1 MENPLKQTLYSK
13 YLSTSTCFI
22 SMDLYIWDIL
32 PSLSSRST
40 TNRVQNICF
49 RINMQNRTTCTTCT
63 NNYMQ
68 YSHKTL
74 IRQINSL
81 KACFSHAMIKQ
92 NYKEMQVNRDQLPS
106 AFSLILFQVQ
116 LLKVHIK
123 IVLFLLN
130 WTFKKQDVYMYLF
143 LSLDFQPRLN
153 I

>member
-1 MENPLKQTLYSK
+1 
-13 YLSTSTCFI
+13 
-22 SMDLYIWDIL
+22 
-32 PSLSSRST
+32 
-40 TNRVQNICF
+40 
-49 RINMQNRTTCTTCT
+49 
-63 NNYMQ
+63 MQ

>member
-1 MENPLKQTLYSK
+1 MENPLQQTLYSK

-49 RINMQNRTTCTTCT
+49 RINMQNRTTTCT

-106 AFSLILFQVQ
+106 AFSLILFQV
-116 LLKVHIK
+116 HIK

-130 WTFKKQDVYMYLF
+130 
-143 LSLDFQPRLN
+143 
-153 I
+153 